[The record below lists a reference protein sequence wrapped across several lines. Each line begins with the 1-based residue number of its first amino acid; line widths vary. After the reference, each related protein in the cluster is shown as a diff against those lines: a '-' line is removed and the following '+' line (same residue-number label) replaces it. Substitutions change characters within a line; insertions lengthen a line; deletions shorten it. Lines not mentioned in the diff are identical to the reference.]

1 MPMLDV
7 TCDTLGDISEGQG
20 RIVID
25 RVLRA
30 IKSDL
35 AARGHDGSARKA
47 VITLVA
53 KPINGEDGEMDVA
66 WQVKG
71 KISLP
76 DLASKPTI
84 SKLETVD
91 GKVKT
96 MFRDDNA
103 ERHDQP
109 SFADADVNDDGEI
122 R

>member
-30 IKSDL
+30 IKNDL
-35 AARGHDGSARKA
+35 ASRGHDGQPRKA

-53 KPINGEDGEMDVA
+53 KPVSGEDNEIDVV

-84 SKLETVD
+84 SKLETVG
-91 GKVKT
+91 GKVTTK
-96 MFRDDNA
+96 FRDDNA

-109 SFADADVNDDGEI
+109 SFSDVGDDGEM